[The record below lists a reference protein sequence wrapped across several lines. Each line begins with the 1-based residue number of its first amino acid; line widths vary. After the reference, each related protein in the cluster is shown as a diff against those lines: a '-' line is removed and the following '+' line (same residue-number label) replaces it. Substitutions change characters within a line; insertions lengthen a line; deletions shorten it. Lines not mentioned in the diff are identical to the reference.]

1 MAIHRKILRWLETE
15 LFEGNIQLGQSL
27 PDDQRIA
34 HAIGV
39 GRSRTRDALKTL
51 EDMELMRLY
60 SGRGKEIIPYL
71 YEEPAAAA
79 AGPIRLHMSTSRYPT
94 RDMLQTRILLESWAV
109 SNIDPDKVSFDEV
122 DEALET
128 LQDDTLSIGE
138 FLDQLLTFHHRLV
151 RLAGNELVVGL
162 LVAIRQSSFDS
173 LLSLMGRLPLWSST
187 MTRIRVENRAIVDAV
202 KDGDAR
208 TARELI
214 AHQLQELYSEAGI
227 ELDQAANTPNG
238 MPGDPSEDDEE
249 FQEEEYSE
257 ESTDSSEEPESDADV
272 EEHKETEPEQD
283 AGENIP
289 ESEYKAEQ
297 EKSPAAQLPKII
309 REGTTVS
316 RRRQGR
322 VRVPTP
328 VAVGFEED
336 EAEETASAANT
347 GDIPTADASEQQE
360 TVESTHEP
368 PIDPLE
374 ETAAHEPQLESVQPE
389 FEDDVLPVD
398 EPGESASDDAQD
410 KESAE
415 EITTEKAPDK
425 SADGSEKSKSLEE
438 AQGKSQDGSASHE
451 DSTESTEDKDDEE
464 TPDEQEHVREVY
476 VEKAPVGKISAEEL
490 VATGLI
496 PWRTMGQQAENGTS
510 PQTEAEGEDDV
521 IRAPLRRN
529 VPPVRPA
536 QFSPL
541 KSEKPEKAE
550 KPASER
556 ISLIRRVRHYFG
568 LDLPHTQAVKL
579 VEAQEAAE
587 QKAADNAKFAAEP
600 PKVEPKSASASSPED
615 APAAAS
621 AEASKSS
628 AAEQERE
635 VSTEPKK
642 PATEP
647 SPAKAAEAPKPAE
660 ASKPSKPSSDVTSKS
675 AEPAPEAAP
684 SDKTDLKPAKPA
696 EKPASAPAQSVDSA
710 KREKPAAET
719 LQTDSSD
726 AVKAEPSDAP
736 VQRAAANV
744 ELEETPEEIR
754 SELQSAI
761 TLDEPSPDSVPT
773 PTAEPVAVKRPN
785 RKDSD
790 SQAPAKN
797 VSVAAAAI
805 PQPVPAVARPETANL
820 SGVDSTPVAPAVNET
835 KNKPV
840 ESQPKQKAQADT
852 EKTPV
857 KPAPSPS
864 EIAQA
869 SAKPASKKPET
880 KKPAPLAG
888 SASKSASANKKAL
901 TAVDA
906 NGAPNPFEGFDVLGA
921 VERAHAAEA
930 AAAQKKQA
938 KKQNPA
944 SEAKKPAQ
952 NGASKGTS
960 ALSKGK
966 KNRKRRH

>member
-272 EEHKETEPEQD
+272 EEHEEAEPEQD
-283 AGENIP
+283 TDENIP

-309 REGTTVS
+309 REGSTVS

-336 EAEETASAANT
+336 EPEETASAENT
-347 GDIPTADASEQQE
+347 GDTPTADIPEQQE
-360 TVESTHEP
+360 TVESTHES

-398 EPGESASDDAQD
+398 EPGDSVSDDAQD

-415 EITTEKAPDK
+415 EITAEKAPDK
-425 SADGSEKSKSLEE
+425 SADGSEKSKSSEE
-438 AQGKSQDGSASHE
+438 AQGKSQDDSASHE
-451 DSTESTEDKDDEE
+451 DSTEGTEDKDAEE
-464 TPDEQEHVREVY
+464 TPDEQEPVREVY

-496 PWRTMGQQAENGTS
+496 PWRTMGQQAESGTS
-510 PQTEAEGEDDV
+510 TQAEAEGEDDV

-536 QFSPL
+536 QFSPS
-541 KSEKPEKAE
+541 KSEKSEKQE

-587 QKAADNAKFAAEP
+587 QKAADNAKFATEP

-635 VSTEPKK
+635 ASTEPKK
-642 PATEP
+642 PAAEP

-675 AEPAPEAAP
+675 AEPAPEAEP
-684 SDKTDLKPAKPA
+684 SDKTDSKPAKPA

-710 KREKPAAET
+710 KHEKPATET
-719 LQTDSSD
+719 PQTDSSD
-726 AVKAEPSDAP
+726 SVKAEPSDAP

-820 SGVDSTPVAPAVNET
+820 SGVDSTPVASAVNET

-840 ESQPKQKAQADT
+840 DSQPKQKAQADT

-880 KKPAPLAG
+880 KKPAPVAG

-938 KKQNPA
+938 KTQGSA

-952 NGASKGTS
+952 NGTSKGAS

>member
-272 EEHKETEPEQD
+272 EEHEEAESEQD
-283 AGENIP
+283 TDENIP

-322 VRVPTP
+322 MRVPAP

-336 EAEETASAANT
+336 EAGETTSAENT
-347 GDIPTADASEQQE
+347 GDTPTADIPEQQE
-360 TVESTHEP
+360 TVESTHES

-389 FEDDVLPVD
+389 FEDDVLPVEKPGKSVSD
-398 EPGESASDDAQD
+398 EAQD
-410 KESAE
+410 K
-415 EITTEKAPDK
+415 
-425 SADGSEKSKSLEE
+425 
-438 AQGKSQDGSASHE
+438 AQDDSASHE
-451 DSTESTEDKDDEE
+451 DSTESTEDKDAEE

-496 PWRTMGQQAENGTS
+496 PWRTMGQQAESGTS
-510 PQTEAEGEDDV
+510 TQAEAEGEDDV

-536 QFSPL
+536 QFSPS
-541 KSEKPEKAE
+541 KSEKPEIPE

-600 PKVEPKSASASSPED
+600 PKVEPKSASASSSED

-635 VSTEPKK
+635 ASTEPKK

-660 ASKPSKPSSDVTSKS
+660 ASKPSKPSSDAISKS

-684 SDKTDLKPAKPA
+684 SDKTDSKSAKPA

-710 KREKPAAET
+710 KREKPATET
-719 LQTDSSD
+719 PQTDSSD
-726 AVKAEPSDAP
+726 SVKAEPSDAP

-761 TLDEPSPDSVPT
+761 TLDEPSPDSVST

-785 RKDSD
+785 RKDSE

-880 KKPAPLAG
+880 KRPAPVAG

-938 KKQNPA
+938 KTQGSAN
-944 SEAKKPAQ
+944 EAKKPAQ
-952 NGASKGTS
+952 NGTSKGAS

>member
-238 MPGDPSEDDEE
+238 MPGEPSEDDEE

-272 EEHKETEPEQD
+272 EEHEEAEPEQD
-283 AGENIP
+283 TDKNIP

-336 EAEETASAANT
+336 EPEEPASAANT

-410 KESAE
+410 K
-415 EITTEKAPDK
+415 
-425 SADGSEKSKSLEE
+425 
-438 AQGKSQDGSASHE
+438 SQDGSASHE

-464 TPDEQEHVREVY
+464 TPDEQEPVREVY

-587 QKAADNAKFAAEP
+587 QKAADNAKFATEP
-600 PKVEPKSASASSPED
+600 PKVEPKSASASSRED

-660 ASKPSKPSSDVTSKS
+660 ASKPSNPSSDVTSKS

-684 SDKTDLKPAKPA
+684 SDKTDSKPAKPA

-719 LQTDSSD
+719 PQTDSSD

-797 VSVAAAAI
+797 VSVAAASI

-880 KKPAPLAG
+880 KKPAPVAG

-952 NGASKGTS
+952 NGASKGAS

>member
-272 EEHKETEPEQD
+272 EEHEEAEPEQD
-283 AGENIP
+283 TDENIP

-322 VRVPTP
+322 MRVPTP

-336 EAEETASAANT
+336 EAGETASAEST
-347 GDIPTADASEQQE
+347 GDTPTADASEQQE
-360 TVESTHEP
+360 TVESKHES

-415 EITTEKAPDK
+415 EITAEKAPDK
-425 SADGSEKSKSLEE
+425 SADGSEKSKSSEE
-438 AQGKSQDGSASHE
+438 AQGKSQDDSASHE
-451 DSTESTEDKDDEE
+451 DSIESTEDKDAEE
-464 TPDEQEHVREVY
+464 TPDEQEPAREVY

-510 PQTEAEGEDDV
+510 TQTEAEGEDDV

-536 QFSPL
+536 QFSPR

-587 QKAADNAKFAAEP
+587 QKAADNAKFATEP
-600 PKVEPKSASASSPED
+600 PKVEPKSASASSSED
-615 APAAAS
+615 APAAAF
-621 AEASKSS
+621 AETSKSS

-635 VSTEPKK
+635 ASTEPKK
-642 PATEP
+642 PVAQP

-660 ASKPSKPSSDVTSKS
+660 APKSSKPSSDATSKS

-684 SDKTDLKPAKPA
+684 SDKTDSKPAKPA
-696 EKPASAPAQSVDSA
+696 EKSASAPAQSVDSA

-719 LQTDSSD
+719 PQTDSSD
-726 AVKAEPSDAP
+726 SVKAEPSDAP

-820 SGVDSTPVAPAVNET
+820 SGVDSTLVASAVNET
-835 KNKPV
+835 ENKPV
-840 ESQPKQKAQADT
+840 DSQPKQKAQADT

-880 KKPAPLAG
+880 KKPAPVAG

-938 KKQNPA
+938 KKQDPA
-944 SEAKKPAQ
+944 NEAKKPAQ
-952 NGASKGTS
+952 NGTSKGAS

>member
-272 EEHKETEPEQD
+272 EEHEEAEPEQD
-283 AGENIP
+283 TDENIP

-322 VRVPTP
+322 MRVPTP
-328 VAVGFEED
+328 MAVGFEED
-336 EAEETASAANT
+336 EAGETASAENT
-347 GDIPTADASEQQE
+347 GDIPTADIPEQQE
-360 TVESTHEP
+360 TVESTHES

-398 EPGESASDDAQD
+398 ESSESASDDAQD

-415 EITTEKAPDK
+415 EITAEKATDE
-425 SADGSEKSKSLEE
+425 SADGSEKSKSSEE
-438 AQGKSQDGSASHE
+438 AQGKSQDDSASHE
-451 DSTESTEDKDDEE
+451 DSTESTEDKDAEE
-464 TPDEQEHVREVY
+464 TPDEQEPAREVY

-496 PWRTMGQQAENGTS
+496 PWRTMGQQAESGTS
-510 PQTEAEGEDDV
+510 TQTEAEGEDDV

-536 QFSPL
+536 QFSPR
-541 KSEKPEKAE
+541 KSEKSEKAE

-635 VSTEPKK
+635 ASTEPKK
-642 PATEP
+642 PAAQP
-647 SPAKAAEAPKPAE
+647 SPAKAAETPKPAE
-660 ASKPSKPSSDVTSKS
+660 APKPSKPSSDATSKS

-684 SDKTDLKPAKPA
+684 SDKTDSQTAKPA

-719 LQTDSSD
+719 PQTDSSD
-726 AVKAEPSDAP
+726 SVKAEPSDAP

-820 SGVDSTPVAPAVNET
+820 SGVDSTPVASAVNET

-840 ESQPKQKAQADT
+840 DSQPKQKAQADT

-880 KKPAPLAG
+880 KKPAPVAG

-938 KKQNPA
+938 KTQGSA

-952 NGASKGTS
+952 NGTSKGAS

>member
-272 EEHKETEPEQD
+272 EEHEEAEPEQD
-283 AGENIP
+283 IDESIP

-322 VRVPTP
+322 MRVPTP

-336 EAEETASAANT
+336 EPEETASAEDT
-347 GDIPTADASEQQE
+347 GDTPTADIPEQQE
-360 TVESTHEP
+360 TVESTHES

-398 EPGESASDDAQD
+398 EPSESVSDDAQD
-410 KESAE
+410 KESAKE
-415 EITTEKAPDK
+415 VTAEKAPDK
-425 SADGSEKSKSLEE
+425 SADGSEKSKSSEE
-438 AQGKSQDGSASHE
+438 AQDDSASHE
-451 DSTESTEDKDDEE
+451 DSTEGTEDKDAEE
-464 TPDEQEHVREVY
+464 TPDEQEPVREVY

-510 PQTEAEGEDDV
+510 TQTEAEEEDDV

-536 QFSPL
+536 QFSPR
-541 KSEKPEKAE
+541 KSEKPEKQE

-600 PKVEPKSASASSPED
+600 PKVEPKSASASSSED
-615 APAAAS
+615 APAASS
-621 AEASKSS
+621 AETSKSS

-635 VSTEPKK
+635 ASTEPKK

-647 SPAKAAEAPKPAE
+647 SLAKAAEAPKPAE
-660 ASKPSKPSSDVTSKS
+660 ASKPSKPSSDATSKS

-684 SDKTDLKPAKPA
+684 SDKTDSKPAKPA

-710 KREKPAAET
+710 KHEKPATET
-719 LQTDSSD
+719 PQTDSSD
-726 AVKAEPSDAP
+726 SVKAEPSDAP

-785 RKDSD
+785 RKESE

-840 ESQPKQKAQADT
+840 DSQPKQKAQADT

-880 KKPAPLAG
+880 KKPAPVAG

-952 NGASKGTS
+952 NGASKGAS

>member
-51 EDMELMRLY
+51 EDMELIRLY

-257 ESTDSSEEPESDADV
+257 ESTDSSEEPEADADV
-272 EEHKETEPEQD
+272 EEHEEAEAEQD
-283 AGENIP
+283 TDENIP

-322 VRVPTP
+322 VRVPAP

-336 EAEETASAANT
+336 EAEETASAEST
-347 GDIPTADASEQQE
+347 GDIPTVDVPEQQE
-360 TVESTHEP
+360 TVESTHES

-389 FEDDVLPVD
+389 FEDDVLPV
-398 EPGESASDDAQD
+398 EKPSESVSDDAQD

-415 EITTEKAPDK
+415 KITAEKATDE
-425 SADGSEKSKSLEE
+425 SADGSEKSKSSEE
-438 AQGKSQDGSASHE
+438 AQGKSQDDSASHE
-451 DSTESTEDKDDEE
+451 DSTESTEDKDAEE
-464 TPDEQEHVREVY
+464 TPDEQEPVREVY

-536 QFSPL
+536 QFSPR

-587 QKAADNAKFAAEP
+587 QKAADNAKFATEP
-600 PKVEPKSASASSPED
+600 PKVEPKSASASSRKD

-628 AAEQERE
+628 AAEQERDA
-635 VSTEPKK
+635 STESKK
-642 PATEP
+642 PAAEP
-647 SPAKAAEAPKPAE
+647 SPAKVAEAPKPAE
-660 ASKPSKPSSDVTSKS
+660 VPKPSKPSSDATSKS

-684 SDKTDLKPAKPA
+684 SDKTDSQTAKPA

-719 LQTDSSD
+719 PQTDSSEP
-726 AVKAEPSDAP
+726 VKAEPSDAP

-820 SGVDSTPVAPAVNET
+820 SGVDSTPVASAVNET

-840 ESQPKQKAQADT
+840 DSQPKQKAQADT

-880 KKPAPLAG
+880 KKPAPVAG

-938 KKQNPA
+938 KTQGSANE
-944 SEAKKPAQ
+944 SKKPAQ
-952 NGASKGTS
+952 NGTSKGAS